1 MSDSDTAKR
10 EEPPAQGGSRR
21 EAAGDPAPAVL
32 PPGPAEPPSMFLQIV
47 GAVAIGLL
55 AVIAA
60 QSFLTAR
67 DVNLVS
73 QNLGALAGRL
83 QAESDKSRKLFDE
96 VVILR
101 GQVGE
106 LKNFVQIA
114 SRQGGGGASG
124 EAPPGPAD
132 WTGIYVSEL
141 APLLPIL
148 EQYEGDM
155 GEAWIYTDNES
166 FIESIAR
173 ALEALEA
180 LEPGGMDGDI
190 EQPQ

>member
-1 MSDSDTAKR
+1 MSDSDAAKR
-10 EEPPAQGGSRR
+10 EEDPAQGGSRR

-32 PPGPAEPPSMFLQIV
+32 PAGPAEPPSMFFQII

-60 QSFLTAR
+60 QGFLTAR
-67 DVNLVS
+67 DVTLVS
-73 QNLGALAGRL
+73 QNVGALAGRL

-106 LKNFVQIA
+106 LKNFVQIT
-114 SRQGGGGASG
+114 SRQGGGRGSG
-124 EAPPGPAD
+124 ETPPGPAD
-132 WTGIYVSEL
+132 WTGVYVSEL

-148 EQYEGDM
+148 AQYEGDM
-155 GEAWIYTDNES
+155 GEAWIYTDNQN

-173 ALEALEA
+173 TLEALEA
-180 LEPGGMDGDI
+180 GGMEVDV

>member
-1 MSDSDTAKR
+1 
-10 EEPPAQGGSRR
+10 
-21 EAAGDPAPAVL
+21 
-32 PPGPAEPPSMFLQIV
+32 MFLQIL

-55 AVIAA
+55 AVVTA

-73 QNLGALAGRL
+73 QDVGALAGRL
-83 QAESDKSRKLFDE
+83 QAETNKSRKLFDE
-96 VVILR
+96 IVILR

-106 LKNFVQIA
+106 LKNFLQVT

-124 EAPPGPAD
+124 ETPPGPAD
-132 WTGIYVSEL
+132 WTGVYVNEL

-148 EQYEGDM
+148 AQYEGDM

-166 FIESIAR
+166 FIESIAK
-173 ALEALEA
+173 ALEA
-180 LEPGGMDGDI
+180 LEPGGTDVDL

>member
-21 EAAGDPAPAVL
+21 EAAGDPRS
-32 PPGPAEPPSMFLQIV
+32 AEPPSMFLQIV

-55 AVIAA
+55 AVVTA

-73 QNLGALAGRL
+73 QNVSTRAGRL
-83 QAESDKSRKLFDE
+83 QAETDRSRKLFDE

-106 LKNFVQIA
+106 LKNFLQITA
-114 SRQGGGGASG
+114 RQGGGGASG
-124 EAPPGPAD
+124 ETPPGPAD

-148 EQYEGDM
+148 AQYEGDM

-166 FIESIAR
+166 FIESVAR
-173 ALEALEA
+173 ALEALET
-180 LEPGGMDGDI
+180 GGMDADI

>member
-10 EEPPAQGGSRR
+10 EEDPARGGSRN
-21 EAAGDPAPAVL
+21 EAAGDPAPEVMPA
-32 PPGPAEPPSMFLQIV
+32 GPAELPSMFLQIV

-55 AVIAA
+55 AVVAA

-67 DVNLVS
+67 DVNVVS
-73 QNLGALAGRL
+73 QNVGTLAGRL
-83 QAESDKSRKLFDE
+83 QAETDKSRKLFDE

-106 LKNFVQIA
+106 LRNFLQVT
-114 SRQGGGGASG
+114 SRQSSGRASG
-124 EAPPGPAD
+124 ETPPGPAD
-132 WTGIYVSEL
+132 WTGVYVSEL

-148 EQYEGDM
+148 AQYEGDM
-155 GEAWIYTDNES
+155 GEAWIYTDNQS

-173 ALEALEA
+173 ALEKLEA
-180 LEPGGMDGDI
+180 DGAGVKTD
-190 EQPQ
+190 QPQ

>member
-1 MSDSDTAKR
+1 
-10 EEPPAQGGSRR
+10 
-21 EAAGDPAPAVL
+21 
-32 PPGPAEPPSMFLQIV
+32 MFLQII
-47 GAVAIGLL
+47 GAVAIALL
-55 AVIAA
+55 AVVAA

-73 QNLGALAGRL
+73 QNVVTLAGQL
-83 QAESDKSRKLFDE
+83 QAETDKSRKLFDE

-106 LKNFVQIA
+106 IKNFLQIT

-124 EAPPGPAD
+124 EKPPGPTD
-132 WTGIYVSEL
+132 WTGVYVSEL
-141 APLLPIL
+141 GPLLPIL
-148 EQYEGDM
+148 AQYEGDM
-155 GEAWIYTDNES
+155 GEAWIYTDNED

-173 ALEALEA
+173 ELEKMEGAGPEV
-180 LEPGGMDGDI
+180 DV

>member
-10 EEPPAQGGSRR
+10 EDDPAQGGSRN

-32 PPGPAEPPSMFLQIV
+32 PAGPAEPPSMFFQII

-60 QSFLTAR
+60 QGFLTAR

-73 QNLGALAGRL
+73 QNVGAFAGRF
-83 QAESDKSRKLFDE
+83 QAETDKSRKLFDE

-106 LKNFVQIA
+106 LKNYLQIT
-114 SRQGGGGASG
+114 SRQGGRGSG
-124 EAPPGPAD
+124 ETPPGPTD
-132 WTGIYVSEL
+132 WTGVYVSEL

-148 EQYEGDM
+148 AQYEGDM
-155 GEAWIYTDNES
+155 GEAWIYTDNQN

-173 ALEALEA
+173 TLEALEA
-180 LEPGGMDGDI
+180 GGMEVDV